1 MEMRKQDVGCGEGGE
16 QKRENKSEV
25 RGISDLSSTHNS
37 VFKPCAH
44 NWRKKKVVV
53 LFKLKGTKISEYF

>member
-1 MEMRKQDVGCGEGGE
+1 MEMRKQDVGCREGGE

-44 NWRKKKVVV
+44 NWREKKGSC
-53 LFKLKGTKISEYF
+53 FIQIKGN